1 MKFYSKLRFFVT
13 REFFGRMNVLCRGP
27 LPIQCLPLFT
37 QSRVRLSICTF
48 FRSVIRHPTSAKYA
62 SMLKSMLKSLCP
74 FHMSV
79 TRHTTPI
86 QSPPDAYFTDH
97 YNLTDVKFLI
107 MTQYPWGFPILERG
121 SQSTRVCDRQ
131 DEGNRHSS
139 REVNYFSSGTPLPI

>member
-1 MKFYSKLRFFVT
+1 MKIPGSCGHNKDNTDLAYISIIVQDRGLVTIKLAFHMYVF
-13 REFFGRMNVLCRGP
+13 
-27 LPIQCLPLFT
+27 Q
-37 QSRVRLSICTF
+37 
-48 FRSVIRHPTSAKYA
+48 IRHPTSAKYA

-86 QSPPDAYFTDH
+86 QSPRDAYFTDH

-121 SQSTRVCDRQ
+121 FPKHTC
-131 DEGNRHSS
+131 
-139 REVNYFSSGTPLPI
+139 L